1 MVGRF
6 KGLLTLVATCLGLAL
21 ADVGWVTM
29 AEGVGIPLENH
40 LAGFVQRE
48 GEASQPANHPP
59 DEAVID
65 DGLMEGG
72 RLRRSLVRGSLG
84 VLRRGVFNGI
94 SDALSVARYRVS
106 ITDFRIVWLIPIG
119 IFILRIPEKAFGG
132 LDQAR
137 GGKTLIGQDETR
149 GSR

>member
-1 MVGRF
+1 
-6 KGLLTLVATCLGLAL
+6 
-21 ADVGWVTM
+21 M

-40 LAGFVQRE
+40 LAGFVERE
-48 GEASQPANHPP
+48 GEASQPADHPP

-72 RLRRSLVRGSLG
+72 RLWRSPGRGSLG
-84 VLRRGVFNGI
+84 VLRRGVVNGI
-94 SDALSVARYRVS
+94 SDPLSVARDGVS
-106 ITDFRIVWLIPIG
+106 ITDFRLVWLIPIG
-119 IFILRIPEKAFGG
+119 IFILRIPEEAFGG

-137 GGKTLIGQDETR
+137 DGETLIGQDETR